1 MLNMTQK
8 QWVKNQL
15 IKNGKITRN
24 ECLRNY
30 ISRLGAII
38 SMLKDDGYKF
48 ETGYIKVETP
58 FGTGKDYEY
67 RIIKNENKQNDEEK
81 EK

>member
-1 MLNMTQK
+1 MTQK
-8 QWVKNQL
+8 QWVENQL

-48 ETGYIKVETP
+48 EIGYVEVETP
-58 FGTGKDYEY
+58 FGKGKDYEY
-67 RIIKNENKQNDEEK
+67 RIVKCVQVQDATIAE
-81 EK
+81 

>member
-8 QWVKNQL
+8 QWVENKL

-48 ETGYIKVETP
+48 ETGYVEVETP
-58 FGTGKDYEY
+58 FGKGKDYEY
-67 RIIKNENKQNDEEK
+67 RIIKCVKMQDATIAE
-81 EK
+81 